1 MAEKLHIVMLP
12 WIAFGHM
19 IPFFQLS
26 IDLAKAGIK
35 VSFVS
40 TPRNIKRLPKI
51 PPSVAD
57 LVKFVEFP
65 LPSLDNDILPE
76 DGEAT
81 VDIPAEKIEYL
92 KIAYDLLQHPL
103 KQFIADQLP
112 DWIIIDMIPYWMVE
126 IAREKKVPL
135 IHFSV
140 FSAAAYVF
148 LGHPD
153 CLLVGDGQK
162 RLRPS
167 WTSMTSKPEW
177 VDFPSSVAYRNH
189 EAVGVF
195 EWIYKGNA
203 SGITDGE
210 RVSNILHGC
219 QALAIRSCAEFEGDY
234 LNLFERVIGKPV
246 IPVGLLPQE
255 KPERKEFTDGRW
267 GEIFKWL
274 DDQKPKS
281 VVFVG
286 FGSEY
291 KLTRDQVY
299 EIAHGLEL
307 SGLPFLWALRK
318 PGWANDDLDALPSGF
333 GERTSDRGIVCMGW
347 APQMEILGHPSIG
360 GSLFHSGWGSIIESL
375 QFGHTLILL
384 PFIIDQPLNARY
396 LVEKGLGV
404 EVQRGED
411 GSFTR
416 DGVAKAL
423 NLAMVSAEGK
433 GLREKASEAAAI
445 FGNQKL
451 HRDYYI
457 GKFVDF
463 LKKKK

>member
-51 PPSVAD
+51 PPSLAD

-140 FSAAAYVF
+140 FSAVAYVF
-148 LGHPD
+148 LGHPE

-210 RVSNILHGC
+210 RVSKILHGC
-219 QALAIRSCAEFEGDY
+219 QALAVRSCAEFEGDY

-404 EVQRGED
+404 EVRRGED

-423 NLAMVSAEGK
+423 KLAMVSEEGK

-451 HRDYYI
+451 HQDYYI